1 MGVRGQGCDAEDT
14 GMNHD
19 LPGVPL
25 RGQPASDLPIHLIT
39 TEVAVRT
46 VVIVPTYNEAENIA
60 AMIAAVMASEIVPDV
75 LVVDDSSP
83 DGTGALVTAAA
94 ALYPGRL
101 HLLTRPEKQGL
112 GAAYRDG
119 FAEALRL
126 GYDIV
131 VQMDADGSHP
141 CAALSVMAGQIA
153 AGATLVIG
161 SRYCPGGAT
170 AADWPWH
177 RKALSQAG
185 NTYARRMLDLPV
197 RDLTGGFKMWHA
209 DALATFD
216 LADASAAGNGFMIQ
230 TTQLAVGHGAVV
242 AEVPILFVDRTLG
255 VSKMSRAVI
264 VEAMMCVWRMRR
276 AARRRGPIAAPP
288 TRAVAIPSQRTAP
301 PTTTMGPLRS
311 KVGEAA

>member
-1 MGVRGQGCDAEDT
+1 M
-14 GMNHD
+14 
-19 LPGVPL
+19 
-25 RGQPASDLPIHLIT
+25 
-39 TEVAVRT
+39 RT
-46 VVIVPTYNEAENIA
+46 VVIVPTYNEAENIEG
-60 AMIAAVMASEIVPDV
+60 MIEAIMASEIAPDV

-83 DGTGALVTAAA
+83 DGTGGLVTALAA
-94 ALYPGRL
+94 AYPGRL
-101 HLLTRPEKQGL
+101 HLLTRPGKQGI
-112 GAAYRDG
+112 GAAYRAG

-141 CAALSVMAGQIA
+141 CAALQVMAGQIA

-177 RKALSQAG
+177 RKALSQVG
-185 NTYARRMLDLPV
+185 NTYARRMLKLPV
-197 RDLTGGFKMWHA
+197 RDVTGGFKMWHA
-209 DALATFD
+209 DALASLD
-216 LADASAAGNGFMIQ
+216 LNDAGAAGNAFLIQ

-242 AEVPILFVDRTLG
+242 AEVPILFVDRTYG

-276 AARRRGPIAAPP
+276 ASRHSGPVAAPATGPPSLSPPSARRCP
-288 TRAVAIPSQRTAP
+288 TA
-301 PTTTMGPLRS
+301 TMRPVRS
-311 KVGEAA
+311 KVSKAA